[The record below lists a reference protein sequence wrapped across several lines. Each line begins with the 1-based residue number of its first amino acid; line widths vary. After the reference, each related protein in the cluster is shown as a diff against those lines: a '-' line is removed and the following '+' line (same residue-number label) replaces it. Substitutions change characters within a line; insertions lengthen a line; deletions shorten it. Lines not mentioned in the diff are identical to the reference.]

1 MQSVA
6 KFSFSLAAHLRV
18 VTAEFLEGHV
28 HVTPY
33 TILHETTTKLSE
45 CRWVLVM
52 ENIWSYG
59 REISIEGYRLKK

>member
-45 CRWVLVM
+45 CRWVWVM
-52 ENIWSYG
+52 ENI
-59 REISIEGYRLKK
+59 